1 MTQGLGDEFR
11 AGFHAVQSILFR
23 EVGSTI
29 ALLPQL
35 FNDGLQRMLNLI
47 EYAIEV
53 RLNEESIE
61 RLLRALKEFTGETVF
76 AVRMAQLVRFD
87 TVLILIVFG

>member
-1 MTQGLGDEFR
+1 M
-11 AGFHAVQSILFR
+11 QSILFG

-61 RLLRALKEFTGETVF
+61 RLLRALKEFTSETVF